1 MKFRNMKIIGVLL
14 VLLVNLVGAQP
25 ALAVNPQDTAYST
38 NIDKYYNSV
47 IVVEVANY
55 TKLLEQP
62 TYSAARTSAKY
73 KAWLKKVNSSGSKI
87 SAAYSKLVAL
97 TAGPSYTKSDAL
109 LKIYSASSLNFYAT
123 YKKALAKKKSMEADT
138 TLLNDL
144 SAKVGAYGEAWRISY
159 EQESKVANLSAP
171 TTAPNIKFTGAGTGN
186 LIIDLENKADFNQM
200 DLRITSYKFRFFQNP
215 DIVKLVENFDSQV
228 PFWDTTCELN
238 DENRVAGACQ
248 RTVQGVASG
257 ETWVVRVQA
266 SNSLGSGPWGAFTT
280 TVIQ

>member
-1 MKFRNMKIIGVLL
+1 MQFRNMKIIGVLL

-47 IVVEVANY
+47 IVVEVAKFN
-55 TKLLEQP
+55 KLLDQP
-62 TYSAARTSAKY
+62 AYNSARTSAKY
-73 KAWLKKVNSSGSKI
+73 KAWVKQVNSSGSKI
-87 SAAYSKLVAL
+87 SAAYSKLAAL
-97 TAGPSYTKSDAL
+97 TTGPSYTKSDAL

-144 SAKVGAYGEAWRISY
+144 SAKVGAYGEAWLISY

-186 LIIDLENKADFNQM
+186 LIIELENKADFNQM

-228 PFWDTTCELN
+228 PWWESTCELN
-238 DENRVAGACQ
+238 DENRVTGVCQ
-248 RTVQGVASG
+248 RTLEGVTRG

>member
-1 MKFRNMKIIGVLL
+1 MQFRNMKIIGVLL

-47 IVVEVANY
+47 IVVEVAKFN
-55 TKLLEQP
+55 KLLDQP
-62 TYSAARTSAKY
+62 AYNSARTSAKY
-73 KAWLKKVNSSGSKI
+73 KAWVKQVNSSGSKI
-87 SAAYSKLVAL
+87 SAAYSKLAAL

-144 SAKVGAYGEAWRISY
+144 SAKVGAYVEAWLISY

-228 PFWDTTCELN
+228 PWWDTTCELN
-238 DENRVAGACQ
+238 DENRVTGVCQ
-248 RTVQGVASG
+248 RTLEGVTRG

>member
-25 ALAVNPQDTAYST
+25 ALAVNPQDISYST

-55 TKLLEQP
+55 TKLLNQP

-73 KAWLKKVNSSGSKI
+73 KAWVKKVNSSGSKI
-87 SAAYSKLVAL
+87 SAAYSKLAAL

-144 SAKVGAYGEAWRISY
+144 SAKEGAYGEAWLISY
-159 EQESKVANLSAP
+159 QQEFSVANLSAP
-171 TTAPNIKFTGAGTGN
+171 TTAPNIKFTGGGTGK
-186 LIIDLENKADFNQM
+186 LIIDLENKADFNQV

-238 DENRVAGACQ
+238 DENRVTGACQ
-248 RTVQGVASG
+248 RTVEGVTSG

-266 SNSLGSGPWGAFTT
+266 SNSLGSGPWGAFTQT
-280 TVIQ
+280 RIQ